1 MQVPRHPL
9 NVAFFNDQG
18 LRAGCRIVIYLFQI
32 LLLSVVLNFLLGRV
46 FHLPKN
52 ATPPMWQM
60 MLLEGLSLLIVFLP
74 ALVMARIEARP
85 AGAYGLPT
93 QSMFGVHFW
102 HGAALG
108 IVEISVL
115 IGCIALFRGYSFGS
129 LAVHGSAILKWALLW
144 ALFFVLVGLFEEF
157 AFRGYL
163 QFTLADGIGFWPA

>member
-1 MQVPRHPL
+1 MDDQSPPESHPSMPSKDTPQLPMQVPRHPL

-18 LRAGCRIVIYLFQI
+18 LRAGWRIVIYLFQI

-85 AGAYGLPT
+85 AGA
-93 QSMFGVHFW
+93 
-102 HGAALG
+102 
-108 IVEISVL
+108 
-115 IGCIALFRGYSFGS
+115 
-129 LAVHGSAILKWALLW
+129 
-144 ALFFVLVGLFEEF
+144 
-157 AFRGYL
+157 
-163 QFTLADGIGFWPA
+163 